1 MIQRLFDSPPS
12 EKSALER
19 LGLSQEPSQA
29 AGVLHAILKGVKEGA
44 ADELKKLPGG
54 SIALGVVESLLELS
68 GDESGEQTERRLEEI
83 LDLGKQS
90 KNGLDALKALAMIVY
105 LRQESLL
112 AHLQTAGLAAEPK
125 QLADFALGAALAASK
140 V

>member
-1 MIQRLFDSPPS
+1 MIQRLFDSPPP

-19 LGLSQEPSQA
+19 LGLSKEPSQA
-29 AGVLHAILKGVKEGA
+29 AGVLRAILKGVKEGA

-68 GDESGEQTERRLEEI
+68 GDDSGQQTEQRLEEI

-90 KNGLDALKALAMIVY
+90 KNDLDALKAEVPNAYRVLLGDSCHAYRGMELW
-105 LRQESLL
+105 LR
-112 AHLQTAGLAAEPK
+112 A
-125 QLADFALGAALAASK
+125 
-140 V
+140 